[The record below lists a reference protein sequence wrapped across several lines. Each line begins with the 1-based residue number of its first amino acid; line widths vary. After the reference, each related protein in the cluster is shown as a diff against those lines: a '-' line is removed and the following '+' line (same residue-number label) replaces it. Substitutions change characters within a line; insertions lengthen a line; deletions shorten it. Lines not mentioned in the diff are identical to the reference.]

1 MRKFLLGALIAF
13 PFLSIAQSMDESY
26 YSITV
31 GGGLT
36 GASVSSNSQAIYD
49 DRPSSDYRTYK
60 EFADAIKKNQSTRL
74 NFSAHA
80 WYNKALG
87 FNWTLQAGIGY
98 VDMGFR
104 YEQNKLQDGDYIKK
118 GVGEGRI
125 WDKSNVEKNLNYDY
139 RFHYVDIPVWFNYEL
154 FKSKDYK
161 TIYQFTAGVAAN
173 ILVKHQL
180 TARLDGF
187 TIDGKDK
194 FQVNNTGLDA
204 RAFNMQLN
212 AGFKVIH
219 KLDKQT
225 TVIVQPMYSMHPV
238 SVTNSN
244 LSVNP
249 YSIMLHAGLVIDL
262 NKFRR
267 E

>member
-1 MRKFLLGALIAF
+1 MRKLLLGALLAF
-13 PFLSIAQSMDESY
+13 PFLSIGQSMDDSY
-26 YSITV
+26 YSFTI

-36 GASVSSNSQAIYD
+36 GASVGSSSQVIYD
-49 DRPSSDYRTYK
+49 DRPNNSQNYK
-60 EFADAIKKNQSTRL
+60 QFADAIKKNQTARL

-80 WYNKALG
+80 WFNKSLG
-87 FNWTLQAGIGY
+87 FNWTMQAGIGY

-104 YEQNKLQDGDYIKK
+104 YQQNKLQDGDYINKNIGDGK
-118 GVGEGRI
+118 VLDR
-125 WDKSNVEKNLNYDY
+125 SNVEKNLNYDY

-154 FKSKDYK
+154 YKSKDYK
-161 TIYQFTAGVAAN
+161 TTYQLTAGVAAS

-180 TARLDGF
+180 TARLDNF

-219 KLDKQT
+219 KLDKET
-225 TVIVQPMYSMHPV
+225 TIIVQPMYSIHPI

-262 NKFRR
+262 NKFRKD
-267 E
+267 

>member
-1 MRKFLLGALIAF
+1 MRKLLLATFIAF
-13 PFLSIAQSMDESY
+13 SCVTNAQSLDDSY

-36 GASVSSNSQAIYD
+36 GASVSSSSNLIYD
-49 DRPSSDYRTYK
+49 ARPQVDIKSYK

-80 WYNKALG
+80 WYNKTLG

-104 YEQNKLQDGDYIKK
+104 YEQNKLKDGDYINN

-125 WDKSNVEKNLNYDY
+125 LDKSNVEKNLNYDY
-139 RFHYVDIPVWFNYEL
+139 RFHYIDIPVWFNYEL
-154 FKSKDYK
+154 FKSKNYK
-161 TIYQFTAGVAAN
+161 TIYQFTAGFAAN

-180 TARLDGF
+180 TARLDNF

-194 FQVNNTGLDA
+194 FQVNNTGLDP
-204 RAFNMQLN
+204 RAFNMQIN

-219 KLDKQT
+219 KLDKET

-249 YSIMLHAGLVIDL
+249 YSIILHAGLIIDL
-262 NKFRR
+262 NKFKRD
-267 E
+267 

>member
-1 MRKFLLGALIAF
+1 MRKLLLGALLAF
-13 PFLSIAQSMDESY
+13 PFLSIGQSMDDSY
-26 YSITV
+26 YSLTI

-36 GASVSSNSQAIYD
+36 GASVGSSSQAIYD
-49 DRPSSDYRTYK
+49 DRPNNTQTYK
-60 EFADAIKKNQSTRL
+60 QFADAIKKNQTTRL

-80 WYNKALG
+80 WFNKSLG
-87 FNWTLQAGIGY
+87 FNWTMQAGIGY

-104 YEQNKLQDGDYIKK
+104 YQQNKLQDGDYINKNIGDGK
-118 GVGEGRI
+118 VLDR
-125 WDKSNVEKNLNYDY
+125 SNVEKNLNYDY

-154 FKSKDYK
+154 YKSKDYK
-161 TIYQFTAGVAAN
+161 TTYQLTAGVAAS

-180 TARLDGF
+180 TARLDNF

-219 KLDKQT
+219 KLDKET
-225 TVIVQPMYSMHPV
+225 TIIVQPMYSIHPI

-262 NKFRR
+262 NKFRKD
-267 E
+267 